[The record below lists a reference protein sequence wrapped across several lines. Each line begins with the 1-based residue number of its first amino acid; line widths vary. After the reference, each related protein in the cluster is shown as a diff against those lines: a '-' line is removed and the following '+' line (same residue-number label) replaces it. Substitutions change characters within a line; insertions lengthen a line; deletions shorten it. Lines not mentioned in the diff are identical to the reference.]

1 MPPTDQI
8 TAVLVVGV
16 IILTGSLAPIYRVL
30 KATEDGRLRRA
41 WVGLGL
47 MIGGFVVG
55 YGVVAATLPRSADPV
70 LLTGVCVVLVSGSV
84 FVWVVARLA
93 EWTATEVARLTLREA
108 EAITDPLTGLH
119 NRRYFDERLREEC
132 LRSARS
138 GQAMSV
144 AMIDVD
150 RFKAV
155 NDTFGHPAGDQ
166 LLVLVADALRCAT
179 RNGDVLARY
188 GGEEFALFAP
198 GLAGRELLPYC
209 ERLRAAVSAVRVTI
223 GAGDPLAVTVSIGAT
238 DRQDEDAGALLA
250 WADALLFKAKDAGRN
265 RVVVDTAASGPSAAP
280 ADPGVR
286 ARVC

>member
-30 KATEDGRLRRA
+30 KATENGRLRRA
-41 WVGLGL
+41 WVGLGF

-132 LRSARS
+132 LRAARS

-166 LLVLVADALRCAT
+166 LLVLVSDALRCAT

-198 GLAGRELLPYC
+198 GLAGRELLTYC

-250 WADALLFKAKDAGRN
+250 WADALLFKAKDAGRD
-265 RVVVDTAASGPSAAP
+265 RVIVDTAASGASAAP
-280 ADPGVR
+280 ADPEAR